1 MGTFATFSL
10 LIVIAALFAYVNFRV
25 LKLPSSIGL
34 MFLALL
40 FSVLLVAVGKMMP
53 HVLGDM
59 QSLVQHLDLSRL
71 LMNNMLGFLLFAGA
85 IHIKLDIL
93 RQEKWAVMALS
104 TVGVITSTMLVGT
117 VMFYLLAA
125 FGIPMEYLHCL
136 LFGALISPTDPIA
149 VLGILKEAKV
159 PPSLEMKIAGE
170 SLFNDGVAVVVFLT
184 ILEISESPASFGWS
198 EVAVLFVQEAVGG
211 IAFGLV
217 IGYITF
223 VMMRSIDNYKVE
235 VLLSLAVVMGGYA
248 LAQALHVSGP
258 LAMVAAGILIGNHG
272 KKHAMSKITEEYVD
286 KFWELIDEI
295 LNAMLFVL
303 IGLELLVVKLDPIHF
318 VVGGI
323 AILLILVVRYVSVW
337 VPAQLIRFKERMHHP
352 TLLMLTWGGLRGG
365 ISIAMAISLGDTF
378 DRGLWITLTS
388 IVVTFSILVQGLT
401 IGKLARRLA
410 KRQKV
415 QKANSPRSA
424 R

>member
-125 FGIPMEYLHCL
+125 FGIPM
-136 LFGALISPTDPIA
+136 
-149 VLGILKEAKV
+149 
-159 PPSLEMKIAGE
+159 
-170 SLFNDGVAVVVFLT
+170 
-184 ILEISESPASFGWS
+184 
-198 EVAVLFVQEAVGG
+198 
-211 IAFGLV
+211 
-217 IGYITF
+217 
-223 VMMRSIDNYKVE
+223 
-235 VLLSLAVVMGGYA
+235 
-248 LAQALHVSGP
+248 
-258 LAMVAAGILIGNHG
+258 
-272 KKHAMSKITEEYVD
+272 
-286 KFWELIDEI
+286 
-295 LNAMLFVL
+295 
-303 IGLELLVVKLDPIHF
+303 
-318 VVGGI
+318 
-323 AILLILVVRYVSVW
+323 
-337 VPAQLIRFKERMHHP
+337 
-352 TLLMLTWGGLRGG
+352 
-365 ISIAMAISLGDTF
+365 AMATPLKMK
-378 DRGLWITLTS
+378 TLMA
-388 IVVTFSILVQGLT
+388 I
-401 IGKLARRLA
+401 
-410 KRQKV
+410 
-415 QKANSPRSA
+415 
-424 R
+424 

>member
-337 VPAQLIRFKERMHHP
+337 VPAPVSYTHLTLP
-352 TLLMLTWGGLRGG
+352 T
-365 ISIAMAISLGDTF
+365 SD
-378 DRGLWITLTS
+378 
-388 IVVTFSILVQGLT
+388 LV
-401 IGKLARRLA
+401 
-410 KRQKV
+410 
-415 QKANSPRSA
+415 
-424 R
+424 

>member
-337 VPAQLIRFKERMHHP
+337 VPAQLIRFMERMHHP

-378 DRGLWITLTS
+378 DRGLWITLTY
-388 IVVTFSILVQGLT
+388 IVVTFSILVQGMT